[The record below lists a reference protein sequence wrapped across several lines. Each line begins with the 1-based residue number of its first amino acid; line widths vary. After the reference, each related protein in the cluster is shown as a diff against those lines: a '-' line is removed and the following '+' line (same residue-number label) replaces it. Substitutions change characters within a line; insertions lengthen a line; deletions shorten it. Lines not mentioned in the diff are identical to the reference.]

1 MDDDFLS
8 AEEEEEKLVLGERF
22 RGYAIERRIGR
33 GAAGDVYLAR
43 HEMLDILYAIKVL
56 NAAESFADG
65 ESARRFVREAKI
77 SARIQHPNL
86 VRVHDAGYDE
96 KKGFYYLVMDYMPGG
111 TLRDRIAFGG
121 VVPAKEALDI
131 VRCIASALDAGARMG
146 LVHRDL
152 KPENIMF
159 SESGVAKLVDL
170 GIAKVCD
177 GDTLHTRTSAT
188 FGTPAYV
195 APEQALDAS
204 KVDSR
209 ADIYSLGVILF
220 EMLCGRRPYAGETPM
235 AIISQVISDEPI
247 PDVKR
252 LNPDVPNW
260 AAALVLRMCAKNVD
274 KRIASADELLR
285 IIDTYLHKG
294 RESADYSSK
303 PDRNPIPSVSDFLS
317 DPEVNAGISRIRNQR
332 KDFMLKLLLTAGLA
346 VAISGAIF
354 FVLSVRKG
362 G

>member
-8 AEEEEEKLVLGERF
+8 AEEADEKFVFSEHF
-22 RGYAIERRIGR
+22 HGYVIERRIGR
-33 GAAGDVYLAR
+33 GATGDVYLAR
-43 HEMLDILYAIKVL
+43 HEMLDTLYAIKVL
-56 NAAESFADG
+56 TASETVMAG
-65 ESARRFVREAKI
+65 ETARRFVREAKI
-77 SARIQHPNL
+77 AARIQHSNL

-96 KKGFYYLVMDYMPGG
+96 VKNVYYSVMDYMGGG
-111 TLRDRIAFGG
+111 TLRDKIAFGG
-121 VVPAKEALDI
+121 PIPALEAVEI
-131 VRCIASALDAGARMG
+131 VRCIASALDAGSRMG

-177 GDTLHTRTSAT
+177 EETLHTCTSAA

-220 EMLCGRRPYAGETPM
+220 EMLCGSRPYVGSTPM
-235 AIISQVISDEPI
+235 AIISQVISDEPV

-260 AAALVLRMCAKNVD
+260 VSALVFRMCAKNPE
-274 KRIASADELLR
+274 KRISSAAELLC
-285 IIDTYLHKG
+285 IISEYLHKK
-294 RESADYSSK
+294 SDKADYATLPEK
-303 PDRNPIPSVSDFLS
+303 NLFEMLRNVGNENECAL
-317 DPEVNAGISRIRNQR
+317 NAYSEKRNDLYQ
-332 KDFMLKLLLTAGLA
+332 KLLPKVLLLIIG
-346 VAISGAIF
+346 
-354 FVLSVRKG
+354 FVLLILLIIFI
-362 G
+362 

>member
-1 MDDDFLS
+1 MVMDDDFINAS
-8 AEEEEEKLVLGERF
+8 ECAELFSPGDRF
-22 RGYAIERRIGR
+22 MGYVIEHRIGR

-43 HEMLDILYAIKVL
+43 HSMLDTLYAIKVL
-56 NAAESFADG
+56 TASETVMDG
-65 ESARRFVREAKI
+65 EMARRFVREAKI
-77 SARIQHPNL
+77 AARIQHSNL

-96 KKGFYYLVMDYMPGG
+96 AKNVYYSVMDYMGGG
-111 TLRDRIAFGG
+111 TLREKIAFGG
-121 VVPAKEALDI
+121 PIPALEAVEI

-159 SESGVAKLVDL
+159 SESGIAKLVDL

-177 GDTLHTRTSAT
+177 EDTLHTRTSAS

-235 AIISQVISDEPI
+235 AIISQVISEEPI

-260 AAALVLRMCAKNVD
+260 ASALVLRMCAKNLE
-274 KRIASADELLR
+274 KRIASAEELLR
-285 IIDTYLHKG
+285 IIDAYLHKG
-294 RESADYSSK
+294 RESADYSSM
-303 PDRNPIPSVSDFLS
+303 PDRNPIPSVSDFLA

-346 VAISGAIF
+346 VAIIGAVF
-354 FVLSVRKG
+354 FALSVL
-362 G
+362 